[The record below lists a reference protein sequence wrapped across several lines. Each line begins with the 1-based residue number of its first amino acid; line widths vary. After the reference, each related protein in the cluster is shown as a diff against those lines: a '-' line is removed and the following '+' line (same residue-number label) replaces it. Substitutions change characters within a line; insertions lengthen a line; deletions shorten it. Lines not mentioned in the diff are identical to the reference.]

1 MNGKILTL
9 LIVLIAAVSM
19 ASVCAAELTKEN
31 DFDGLFKMKIA
42 ENETFN
48 VTDNG
53 NNFSSL
59 LQSRISYKNDNES
72 IFVFYYENELAD
84 AILYAS
90 QGNITNFDKDG
101 DLGIINATEQM
112 IKLCDGK
119 VTVLAA
125 KNPTYE
131 KRTVFV
137 GGTNETLVKEYAN
150 TIEFTK

>member
-53 NNFSSL
+53 NNFSS
-59 LQSRISYKNDNES
+59 
-72 IFVFYYENELAD
+72 FGV
-84 AILYAS
+84 
-90 QGNITNFDKDG
+90 
-101 DLGIINATEQM
+101 II
-112 IKLCDGK
+112 
-119 VTVLAA
+119 V
-125 KNPTYE
+125 
-131 KRTVFV
+131 
-137 GGTNETLVKEYAN
+137 
-150 TIEFTK
+150 